1 MKKNLILNGIL
12 ILSFT
17 TISLAFFIEYFL
29 NHKPCNLCI
38 IERLPYFAA
47 LFLLTYNLFNKKYE
61 KIIIAVLLIL
71 FFVGVIVSIYHVG
84 IEKGIFQESFL
95 CNLENKSTT
104 DKTLLL
110 NELKMTSISCKVVTF
125 RLLGLSLA
133 TINTLLSFIIS
144 VSLFR
149 LLFNYEHR

>member
-71 FFVGVIVSIYHVG
+71 FFAGVIVSI
-84 IEKGIFQESFL
+84 
-95 CNLENKSTT
+95 
-104 DKTLLL
+104 
-110 NELKMTSISCKVVTF
+110 
-125 RLLGLSLA
+125 
-133 TINTLLSFIIS
+133 
-144 VSLFR
+144 
-149 LLFNYEHR
+149 